1 MTPVPF
7 SHCPLYPPLQHRS
20 DSTLLCPIPTNIL
33 NRLTVRLLETRA
45 STLTTELLGL
55 ATAVVGNEEGS
66 VELDE
71 SLLQEVLGVLI
82 DELLVVG
89 DQGLGDGLSDSV
101 NLGDVTTPRD
111 PDTNIN
117 IGELVKTNNEER
129 LVDLEAEDLRL
140 DKLERSSIDLDET
153 TAGLAVGNGGG
164 RLLLTEALDT
174 LRSTHDCDRVVV
186 SLCRRGSIG
195 RPC

>member
-1 MTPVPF
+1 VTPVPF
-7 SHCPLYPPLQHRS
+7 SHCPLYPPLQHCS
-20 DSTLLCPIPTNIL
+20 DSTLLCPIPTDIL

-55 ATAVVGNEEGS
+55 AAAVVGNEEGS

-71 SLLQEVLGVLI
+71 SLLEEVLGVLI

-89 DQGLGDGLSDSV
+89 DQGLGDGLSDGV
-101 NLGDVTTPRD
+101 DLGNVSTTANSHTD
-111 PDTNIN
+111 IN
-117 IGELVKTNNEER
+117 IGELVKANNEER

-164 RLLLTEALDT
+164 RLLLAKT
-174 LRSTHDCDRVVV
+174 LYGLGSTHFCGCRVL
-186 SLCRRGSIG
+186 SRSRRV
-195 RPC
+195 

>member
-1 MTPVPF
+1 VTPVPF

-20 DSTLLCPIPTNIL
+20 DSTLLCPIPTDIL

-55 ATAVVGNEEGS
+55 AAAVVGNEEGS

-89 DQGLGDGLSDSV
+89 DQSLGDSLSDGV
-101 NLGDVTTPRD
+101 NLRNMASALHPAADVH
-111 PDTNIN
+111 

-129 LVDLEAEDLRL
+129 LVDLESENLRL
-140 DKLERSSIDLDET
+140 DKLERASIDLDET
-153 TAGLAVGNGGG
+153 TTGLAVSNGGRSFLLSK
-164 RLLLTEALDT
+164 RLYGLGSA
-174 LRSTHDCDRVVV
+174 HGCGCGCRVV
-186 SLCRRGSIG
+186 L
-195 RPC
+195 P